1 MTDPISILLTADGS
15 TTLFN
20 SELQETYHSKHGALR
35 ESLHVFLHAG
45 LVHRAGTDQADPLR
59 LYEVGFG
66 TGLNACLSR
75 RWAEE
80 TGRNVIYHT
89 IESRPLGEQ
98 VWSLLDFP
106 GIARPTLEALHRAPW
121 DETVNISDRFTLRKQ
136 HGSFLD
142 AALPSGGIDV
152 VYFDA
157 FAPGK
162 QPEMWQPHL
171 LARVAGAMSP
181 GGVLVTY
188 CAQGQFKRDLT
199 AAGLTVEA
207 LPGPA
212 GKREMVRAVKP
223 VSIG

>member
-1 MTDPISILLTADGS
+1 MSEPVSILRTADGS

-20 SELQETYHSKHGALR
+20 SELKETYHSKNGAIS
-35 ESLHVFLHAG
+35 ESLHVFLQAG
-45 LVHRAGTDQADPLR
+45 LEYRAGIDAAEPLR
-59 LYEVGFG
+59 IYEVGFG
-66 TGLNACLSR
+66 TGLNACLTR

-80 TGRNVIYHT
+80 NRRSVIYHT
-89 IESRPLGEQ
+89 IESRPLSEQ
-98 VWSLLDFP
+98 VWSFLEFP
-106 GIARPTLEALHRAPW
+106 GIPGGALEELHGAHW
-121 DETVNISDRFTLRKQ
+121 DEPVKLSDRFTLFKK

-171 LARVAGAMSP
+171 LSRVASAMAP

-188 CAQGQFKRDLT
+188 CAQGQFKRDL
-199 AAGLTVEA
+199 ASAGFAVEA
-207 LPGPA
+207 LPGPV
-212 GKREMVRAVKP
+212 GKREMVRGVRFTD
-223 VSIG
+223 

>member
-1 MTDPISILLTADGS
+1 MSDPVSILRTADGS

-20 SELQETYHSKHGALR
+20 SELKETYHSKNGAIS
-35 ESLHVFLHAG
+35 ESLHVFIQAG
-45 LVHRAGTDQADPLR
+45 LVHRAEKHTTGTLR
-59 LYEVGFG
+59 VYEVGFG
-66 TGLNACLSR
+66 TGLNACLTR
-75 RWAEE
+75 QWAEQQD
-80 TGRNVIYHT
+80 RKVIYHT

-98 VWSLLDFP
+98 VWSFLEFP
-106 GIARPTLEALHRAPW
+106 GIPGGALEELHRAPW
-121 DETVNISDRFTLRKQ
+121 DEPVGLCDQFTLFKQ

-171 LARVAGAMSP
+171 LSRVAAGMAP

-188 CAQGQFKRDLT
+188 CAQGQFKRDL
-199 AAGLTVEA
+199 ASAGFAVEA
-207 LPGPA
+207 LAGPT
-212 GKREMVRAVKP
+212 GKREMVRGIRF
-223 VSIG
+223 SD